1 MHFLKIMCGIE
12 HIKVSSIFNE
22 NNKLVYYINGLFQL
36 WKVLT
41 INYKYN
47 EYLCSNG
54 PELNTSKEELLYI
67 FSKLYDNYL
76 L

>member
-1 MHFLKIMCGIE
+1 MHFLKIKCGIE
-12 HIKVSSIFNE
+12 HIKVF
-22 NNKLVYYINGLFQL
+22 LVFSVKTINWLNGLFQL